1 MTRGTDESGTRIG
14 IIPAAAAAVMPL
26 SESSRTTHAR
36 GSQPRRRAASRK
48 MSGAGLPC
56 STSSPPTV
64 AVTASSAPASRSR
77 EPTLARVLELATAT
91 GMCSRFAQ
99 PSSSNRPFLATT
111 GSALEYVSARSQ
123 ISVRVPRLAG
133 CSSHHAVIRVQQSLF
148 VLPSSCACCSPV
160 NDQPKSSAARV
171 QERNSTASV
180 SIISPSMS
188 RIRAQNDR
196 SASRCR
202 SRMSSVRKALSR
214 PLCTVRHELSLIE
227 AVSRVLLF
235 GGRPG

>member
-1 MTRGTDESGTRIG
+1 MAAGMTRGTDESGTRIG

-56 STSSPPTV
+56 STSSPPTE
-64 AVTASSAPASRSR
+64 ASTASSAPASRSR
-77 EPTLARVLELATAT
+77 EATLTRVLELATAT
-91 GMCSRFAQ
+91 GTCSPFAQ
-99 PSSSNRPFLATT
+99 SSSSNKPFLTTT
-111 GSALEYVSARSQ
+111 GSALEYVAARSQ

-133 CSSHHAVIRVQQSLF
+133 RSSHHAVMRAQQSLF
-148 VLPSSCACCSPV
+148 VRPSRCVCCSRE

-171 QERNSTASV
+171 QERNSTASE

-188 RIRAQNDR
+188 RIRAENDR
-196 SASRCR
+196 SASRRR
-202 SRMSSVRKALSR
+202 SRMSSVRKRYADRSAQFATNCR
-214 PLCTVRHELSLIE
+214 
-227 AVSRVLLF
+227 
-235 GGRPG
+235 